1 MYCIQIHRI
10 DASHKTW
17 TIVTVRIVDERSLQ
31 NMIYN
36 ARAFACGYIT
46 KEMGS
51 FAATFIGYCYPI
63 SKQSRVMMISCHTT
77 KTKTIRTAHYVFCI
91 LTQTS
96 LRLEYGFSV
105 ILPFFYCF
113 ASPHTVTHTVIVH
126 QPTKKK

>member
-77 KTKTIRTAHYVFCI
+77 KTKTIRTAHYVFCDKLLQEKFDI
-91 LTQTS
+91 FDGKKMNKVQLQIP
-96 LRLEYGFSV
+96 SV
-105 ILPFFYCF
+105 FMDD
-113 ASPHTVTHTVIVH
+113 
-126 QPTKKK
+126 